1 MNLRLKI
8 SILIISIL
16 SGLSVLGK
24 NIYTNDTTLQ
34 IPVVID
40 PDQLLQVFKTD
51 TVKAAE
57 TKKEPEAKKIVSPT
71 TETRRTYRSH
81 YQYNYV
87 QYDVKKVISE
97 TPLMEIDSLIL
108 QNNPFFIDLVYRDQ
122 PFNFQWR
129 SKLKPYSYFYE
140 STYDTIRSSAFKPF
154 SVPRV
159 ENIISDLRQQTYRRN
174 MLSSPVFYVFRADQL
189 PSINDLKNRAIN
201 GKSLDKL
208 QIVQEG
214 SSPFSNG
221 KKLVVE
227 KVKVSHWTKKANS
240 MLQFSQYYVSE
251 NWHQGGSDY
260 VSILGILNGQLNYD
274 NKKNVQWENNGE
286 WRLGFNSVE
295 NGVRLFNTNEDIFKV
310 NSKLGIRAGGN
321 FFYSSSMDFSAQ
333 LFKNYKS
340 VTSEDLKADFLTPVR
355 MNIGIGMDYKYKK
368 LFSLMLA
375 PVSYKYIYAHKTEKI
390 PVTSFGIEAGKN
402 SLSQIGSSFRAQIAY
417 SPVREIQLDSKLSF
431 YTNYEKVEIDWEIV
445 TNFTVNRYLS
455 TRLAINPR
463 YDNTV
468 ILPNNEKAK
477 IQFKELLSFGFSY
490 RLLN

>member
-1 MNLRLKI
+1 MNIRLKI

-16 SGLSVLGK
+16 SGLNIFGK
-24 NIYTNDTTLQ
+24 NIHTNDTTLQ
-34 IPVVID
+34 TPVVID
-40 PDQLLQVFKTD
+40 PDKLLQIFKTD
-51 TVKAAE
+51 TVKTAEIHKDTEPKKAATHTE
-57 TKKEPEAKKIVSPT
+57 SP
-71 TETRRTYRSH
+71 RTYRSH
-81 YQYNYV
+81 YQYGYV

-122 PFNFQWR
+122 PLNFKWR

-140 STYDTIRSSAFKPF
+140 STYDTIRSSAFKPIAI
-154 SVPRV
+154 PGV
-159 ENIISDLRQQTYRRN
+159 EKIISDLRQQSYRRN
-174 MLSSPVFYVFRADQL
+174 MLSSPVYYAFRADQL
-189 PSINDLKNRAIN
+189 PSINDLKNRALN
-201 GKSLDKL
+201 GASLDKL
-208 QIVQEG
+208 QIAQNNN
-214 SSPFSNG
+214 SPLTNG
-221 KKLVVE
+221 RKLVVE
-227 KVKVSHWTKKANS
+227 KVKISHWTKRANS
-240 MLQFSQYYVSE
+240 MLQFSQYYASE
-251 NWHQGGSDY
+251 NWHQGGTDY
-260 VSILGILNGQLNYD
+260 ISILGILNGQLNYD

-295 NGVRLFNTNEDIFKV
+295 NAIRFFNTNEDIFKV

-333 LFKNYKS
+333 LFNNYKS
-340 VTSEDLKADFLTPVR
+340 ATSEDLKAAFLTPVR
-355 MNIGIGMDYKYKK
+355 LNIGVGMDYKYKK
-368 LFSLMLA
+368 LLSLMVA
-375 PVSYKYIYAHKTEKI
+375 SVSYKYIYAHNTEKI

-402 SLSQIGSSFRAQIAY
+402 SLSQIGSSFRAQVAY

>member
-97 TPLMEIDSLIL
+97 TPLLQIDSFIL
-108 QNNPFFIDLVYRDQ
+108 QNNPFFIDMVYRDQ

>member
-24 NIYTNDTTLQ
+24 DIYTNDTTLQ

-97 TPLMEIDSLIL
+97 TPLLQIDSFIL
-108 QNNPFFIDLVYRDQ
+108 QNNPFFIDMVYRDQ

-201 GKSLDKL
+201 GNSLDKL

-260 VSILGILNGQLNYD
+260 VSIMGILNGQLNYD

>member
-57 TKKEPEAKKIVSPT
+57 TKREAETKKIVSPT

-97 TPLMEIDSLIL
+97 TPLLQIDSFIL
-108 QNNPFFIDLVYRDQ
+108 QNNPFFIDMVYRDQ

-390 PVTSFGIEAGKN
+390 PVTSLGIEAGKN

-417 SPVREIQLDSKLSF
+417 SPVREIQIDSKLSF